1 MHLGCIRFI
10 QVTARTGRERYAS
23 QFERRGANPNLVL
36 VLDNKLTYKAEL
48 KGDKFAGSTY
58 EYTIDATS
66 QLSPPSNC
74 LESNEISEIY
84 IEAAGPDGWL
94 VASISTSISGADD
107 VDVYTTLTADPNL
120 NKWVDGDEAYL
131 YPYDAKLVPLTLIT
145 VQPSPRNGMFATD
158 TPECGFGNRV
168 CECNSLAQTCI
179 INLEVDEI
187 QTFTSYEKFQV
198 GNSQSVQM
206 RGAQGVV
213 YSIDESSGEAEPLS
227 AFSNRNC
234 AKDEYRD
241 NCTEPEFVDGK
252 TYRVGI
258 AVNGQIPGPTL
269 IFHEGQNVV
278 IHVHNN
284 LTTEG

>member
-1 MHLGCIRFI
+1 MHLGCIQII
-10 QVTARTGRERYAS
+10 QVTAQTGKERYAG

-36 VLDNKLTYKAEL
+36 VLDNKLTYRVEL
-48 KGDKFAGSTY
+48 KGNKFAGAAY
-58 EYTIDATS
+58 EYTIDTTS

-74 LESNEISEIY
+74 LERNEISEVY
-84 IEAAGPDGWL
+84 LEAVGRDGWL
-94 VASISTSISGADD
+94 VASISTSVSGTDN
-107 VDVYTTLTADPNL
+107 VFTTLTNDPDL
-120 NKWVDGDEAYL
+120 NKWVDGDEADL

-145 VQPSPRNGMFATD
+145 ELPSPRNGMFATD

-213 YSIDESSGEAEPLS
+213 YSIDEDSGEAEPLS

-234 AKDEYRD
+234 AKDEYKD

-269 IFHEGQNVV
+269 IVHEGQNVV

-284 LTTEG
+284 LSTEG